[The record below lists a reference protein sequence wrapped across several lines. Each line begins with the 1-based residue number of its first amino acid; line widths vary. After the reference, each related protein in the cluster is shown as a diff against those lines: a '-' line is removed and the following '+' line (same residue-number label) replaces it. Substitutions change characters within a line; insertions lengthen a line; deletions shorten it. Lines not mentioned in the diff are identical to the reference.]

1 MINITIGTNTSRKK
15 IVVAPSRVLRE
26 LLEENGVNI
35 GVGTINI
42 DGFAIS
48 REDLN
53 KTLDELGVTNN
64 ALIISVAKADNA

>member
-15 IVVAPSRVLRE
+15 IVVAPTRVLRE

-35 GVGTINI
+35 SVGTINI